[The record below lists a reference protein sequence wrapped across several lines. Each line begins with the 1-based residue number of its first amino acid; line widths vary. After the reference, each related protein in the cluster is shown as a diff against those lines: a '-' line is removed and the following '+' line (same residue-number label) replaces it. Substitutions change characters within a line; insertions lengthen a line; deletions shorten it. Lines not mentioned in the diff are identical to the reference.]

1 MRLMLPLARKFVYE
15 IIPKTSIFSHHV
27 EVNVS
32 ALQQLC
38 LLLTVG
44 QKIVYELKTKVKL
57 IGELLKWGCSEARVQ
72 HQIKSFSK
80 TNEIIFKNK

>member
-1 MRLMLPLARKFVYE
+1 MRLMLPLARKLVYD
-15 IIPKTSIFSHHV
+15 IVPKASIFRHDV

-38 LLLTVG
+38 LR
-44 QKIVYELKTKVKL
+44 YEKDTKEQL
-57 IGELLKWGCSEARVQ
+57 ISIGELLKWGYSEARVQ

-80 TNEIIFKNK
+80 INK